1 VRAAL
6 TTLPGVGVAV
16 LAAGCHVSACV
27 GSGCDAGKIDT
38 AKAEATTKTVIAQQ
52 TGAAVR
58 SVSCPSN
65 VTERRGATFT
75 CTITGADGT
84 TATALVT
91 QKDAHGNV
99 EISAP
104 TLLHTGTAAKL
115 IAARLT
121 RQFGFTVRVAC
132 PDLVDAH
139 KGTTLTCTAT
149 DPRGVTRAV
158 VVTVT
163 DARGA
168 ISYRLR

>member
-6 TTLPGVGVAV
+6 TTLAVAAV
-16 LAAGCHVSACV
+16 AALTAGCHVSACV
-27 GSGCDAGKIDT
+27 GSGCGPGMIDT
-38 AKAEATTKTVIAQQ
+38 AKAQATTKTVIAQQ

-58 SVSCPSN
+58 SVSCPRN
-65 VTERRGATFT
+65 ITERKGATFT

-104 TLLHTGTAAKL
+104 TLLHTGAAAKL

-121 RQFGFTVRVAC
+121 RQFGFTVRVTC

-139 KGTTLTCTAT
+139 KGTALTCTAT
-149 DPRGVTRAV
+149 DPKGVTRKVA
-158 VVTVT
+158 VTVT
-163 DARGA
+163 NDRGA
-168 ISYRLR
+168 ITYQLR